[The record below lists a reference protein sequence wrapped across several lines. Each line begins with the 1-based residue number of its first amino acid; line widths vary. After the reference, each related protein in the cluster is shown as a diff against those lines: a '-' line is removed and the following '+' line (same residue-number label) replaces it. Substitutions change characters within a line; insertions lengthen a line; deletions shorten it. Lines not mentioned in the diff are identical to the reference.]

1 MIFSLPMIAGWI
13 GALLLLTAYLLVSL
27 RRLAGNGVL
36 FQVLNVAGSA
46 GLAWAAIA
54 GGVWP
59 AVALNV
65 VWIAIGLFTLVRHAI
80 RRHTGTP
87 EGHPLPE
94 DGQGK

>member
-1 MIFSLPMIAGWI
+1 VISDLAMIAGWI

-36 FQVLNVAGSA
+36 FQVLNVAGST
-46 GLAWAAIA
+46 GLACAAIA

-65 VWIAIGLFTLVRHAI
+65 VWVGIGVFTLVRHAV
-80 RRHTGTP
+80 RRRAR
-87 EGHPLPE
+87 EDPLSG
-94 DGQGK
+94 DSQRK